1 MFLIFLLL
9 WIIFNGRFT
18 LEVVLLGVFI
28 SLLLT
33 IFVNKFFYKEKRNT
47 KHFVRNGFLLVE
59 YLGILIVE
67 IIKANIAV
75 FTIALKKE
83 IEIEPCICHFTT
95 TIKEPIHRILLAN
108 SITLTPGTI
117 TVNLDDKGNYTVHCL
132 TKEFSEG
139 INDSIFVKML
149 LKMEED

>member
-1 MFLIFLLL
+1 MFLIFLLM
-9 WIIFNGRFT
+9 WFIFNGKVT
-18 LEVVLLGVFI
+18 VEIAILGVFV

-33 IFVNKFFYKEKRNT
+33 VFVNKFFYKEARNM
-47 KHFVRNGFLLVE
+47 KHFVRNGFLLVQ
-59 YLGILIVE
+59 YMGILIIE

-75 FTIALKKE
+75 FSIALKKD

-95 TIKEPIHRILLAN
+95 NVKDPIHRILLAN

-117 TVNLDDKGNYTVHCL
+117 TADLDDKGNYTVHCL

-139 INDSIFVKML
+139 INDSVFVKML